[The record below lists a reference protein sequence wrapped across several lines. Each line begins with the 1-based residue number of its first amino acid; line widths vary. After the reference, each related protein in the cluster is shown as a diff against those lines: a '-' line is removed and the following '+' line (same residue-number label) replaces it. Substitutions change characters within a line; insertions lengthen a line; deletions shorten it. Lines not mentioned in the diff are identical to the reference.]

1 LHVKGHVS
9 ELLGR
14 GKRPYRALT
23 FEIVALLREREFGVR
38 RTEDGSPE
46 WKNG

>member
-1 LHVKGHVS
+1 
-9 ELLGR
+9 
-14 GKRPYRALT
+14 
-23 FEIVALLREREFGVR
+23 VALLREREFGVR